1 MNPFYHRIYRV
12 VRHIP
17 RGRVATYGIVARLA
31 GRPGAARTVGWA
43 LSALPED
50 NDVPW
55 WRVINAAGRIS
66 FSGQDH
72 SAVLQ
77 RALLLRAFESS
88 PLSKA
93 NFCALKRLSEA
104 ELDQVTAGETSVEAL
119 EDSVRFR
126 FQTTAGSNRT
136 VEGEGSVAVKAMELP
151 LPTTVGTLILQDSAQ
166 GNLRSL
172 VNINAVNSKIQ
183 VLINLNININSVVG
197 ELRQM
202 NFSGT
207 FGR

>member
-1 MNPFYHRIYRV
+1 VNPFYHRIYRV

-17 RGRVATYGIVARLA
+17 KGRVATYGIVARLA

-77 RALLLRAFESS
+77 RALLLREGVRFA
-88 PLSKA
+88 PGGGGAVNLST
-93 NFCALKRLSEA
+93 FGWPSEA
-104 ELDQVTAGETSVEAL
+104 Y
-119 EDSVRFR
+119 
-126 FQTTAGSNRT
+126 
-136 VEGEGSVAVKAMELP
+136 
-151 LPTTVGTLILQDSAQ
+151 DSAVASHKRAASTRRSRRLK
-166 GNLRSL
+166 GLR
-172 VNINAVNSKIQ
+172 
-183 VLINLNININSVVG
+183 
-197 ELRQM
+197 
-202 NFSGT
+202 T
-207 FGR
+207 